1 MNNNKMNAVICTAY
15 GAPEVLKLAKIDTPA
30 IGAKEIRVKIIATA
44 VNSGDVRVRA
54 MDANWWQRV
63 LMRLI
68 IGINKPRNPVLGT
81 VYAGIVVA
89 RGEGVTEFAVGDE
102 VYGLTGFGFGTYA
115 EYIRVKANGT
125 VLHKPV
131 NASFEEAAAI
141 LFGGQT
147 AVYFLQQA
155 GIEKRAGQ
163 KVMIYGASGAV
174 GVAAV
179 QIAGYYNA
187 GVTAVCSEANAALM
201 QSIGADEV
209 ICYNTH
215 HIAQCAT
222 RFDLVFDAV
231 GKMPA
236 VQGKKLLR
244 AGGLFKSVAGGDYAK
259 ESRAQLELLRK
270 LFEGGH
276 LKAVIDRTYP
286 LSEAVQAHVYV
297 DAGHKKGNVV
307 LKVA

>member
-1 MNNNKMNAVICTAY
+1 MNSEKMTAVICTAY
-15 GAPEVLKLAKIDTPA
+15 GNPEVLKLAEVNRPA
-30 IGAKEIRVKIIATA
+30 AKKREILVKIIATA

-54 MDANWWQRV
+54 MDANWWQRL

-68 IGINKPRNPVLGT
+68 IGIHKPRNPVLGT

-89 RGEGVTEFAVGDE
+89 RGEGVNEFAVGDA

-115 EYIRVKANGT
+115 EYISVKANGT

-147 AVYFLQQA
+147 AVYFLQKA
-155 GIEKRAGQ
+155 GIAKRAGQ

-174 GVAAV
+174 GAAAV
-179 QIAGYYNA
+179 QIARYYQTE
-187 GVTAVCSEANAALM
+187 VTAVCSEANAALM
-201 QSIGADEV
+201 QSIGAGHV
-209 ICYNTH
+209 VCYDKTA
-215 HIAQCAT
+215 ISQYEG

-236 VQGKKLLR
+236 LQGKKLLR

-259 ESRAQLELLRK
+259 ESRTQLELLRT

-276 LKAVIDRTYP
+276 LKAVIDKTYP
-286 LSEAVQAHVYV
+286 LGQAAQAHTYV
-297 DAGHKKGNVV
+297 ETGHKKGNVV

>member
-1 MNNNKMNAVICTAY
+1 MTAVICTAY
-15 GAPEVLKLAKIDTPA
+15 GKPEVLKLAQVSRPA
-30 IGAKEIRVKIIATA
+30 VKTGEILVKIIATA

-68 IGINKPRNPVLGT
+68 IGINKPRKPVLGT
-81 VYAGIVVA
+81 VYAGVVMA
-89 RGEGVTEFAVGDE
+89 TGEGVTEFAVGDE

-115 EYIRVKANGT
+115 EYISVKAKGT

-187 GVTAVCSEANAALM
+187 EVTAVCSTANAALL
-201 QSIGADEV
+201 QSIGAGKV
-209 ICYNTH
+209 VCYDKTNISH
-215 HIAQCAT
+215 GAG

-231 GKMPA
+231 GKLPA
-236 VQGKKLLR
+236 EQGKKLLR
-244 AGGLFKSVAGGDYAK
+244 AGGLFKSVAGGDYAR

-276 LKAVIDRTYP
+276 LKAVIDKTYP